1 MEYLSI
7 AIGVVILY
15 LVHKVILTPMR
26 HLVVNVI
33 IGLIVLY
40 GVNHFGYLFWFSAR
54 SDYAGN
60 RPYYGSVWPARRR
73 AGYVVL
79 HVFLTY
85 AKKGYREIKEMGCI
99 GLYCGLRGFCP
110 DGMW

>member
-40 GVNHFGYLFWFSAR
+40 GVNHLVFSTFRLRWQQALLWVCL
-54 SDYAGN
+54 AC
-60 RPYYGSVWPARRR
+60 PASCWLR
-73 AGYVVL
+73 
-79 HVFLTY
+79 
-85 AKKGYREIKEMGCI
+85 CI
-99 GLYCGLRGFCP
+99 TRFFNVCEEGIS
-110 DGMW
+110 

>member
-40 GVNHFGYLFWFSAR
+40 LSLIH
-54 SDYAGN
+54 
-60 RPYYGSVWPARRR
+60 
-73 AGYVVL
+73 
-79 HVFLTY
+79 
-85 AKKGYREIKEMGCI
+85 I
-99 GLYCGLRGFCP
+99 
-110 DGMW
+110 

>member
-40 GVNHFGYLFWFSAR
+40 GVNHFGYLLVFSTFRLRWQQALLWVCL
-54 SDYAGN
+54 AC
-60 RPYYGSVWPARRR
+60 PASCWLRCTTR
-73 AGYVVL
+73 
-79 HVFLTY
+79 FLTY